1 MSFRVT
7 KLADLK
13 RIPVGAR
20 LRLVDSLMGPCSKD
34 RVVHAVKSNAI
45 VFTDPNKPE
54 SRSWFYFPRASEFE
68 ATSDGFACFAWND
81 NSRTGETKRVLCMRY
96 VYVD

>member
-20 LRLVDSLMGPCSKD
+20 LRLVDSLMGPCSTD
-34 RVVHAVKSNAI
+34 RVVVAVKASAV
-45 VFTDPNKPE
+45 VFTDPARE
-54 SRSWFYFPRASEFE
+54 GSRSHLHFPRASEFE
-68 ATSDGFACFAWND
+68 VTADGFACYSQD
-81 NSRTGETKRVLCMRY
+81 EDPRTGVTSRVLSTRY